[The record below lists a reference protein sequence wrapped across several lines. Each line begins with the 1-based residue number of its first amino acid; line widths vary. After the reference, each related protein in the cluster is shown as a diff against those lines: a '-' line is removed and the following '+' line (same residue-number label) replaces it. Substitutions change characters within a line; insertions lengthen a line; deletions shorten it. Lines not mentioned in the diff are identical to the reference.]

1 MSSYSV
7 LGDDVLFGGK
17 KKTKFGKTILGK
29 LLVRNPVVQAAKFVV
44 HPIKQTKAALKT
56 ISRFDPTAKTAKYG
70 NITKGALMV
79 GAAAGL
85 MAVTGGVAA
94 APIASKIALAGLK
107 KGITPVRR
115 PPKTIAPPLEQNVA
129 TGETAP
135 SGDAL
140 YRAEPINSFT
150 DNTGAIP
157 SGSADA
163 AAYDTSLP
171 SVKAGSSSIMLLGIM
186 AVIGVGIYLSKKKM
200 A

>member
-44 HPIKQTKAALKT
+44 HPIKQTRAAFKT
-56 ISRFDPTAKTAKYG
+56 IARFDPTAKTAKYG
-70 NITKGALMV
+70 NVTKGALMV

-85 MAVTGGVAA
+85 MAVTGGTIA

-115 PPKTIAPPLEQNVA
+115 PPKTIGGGG
-129 TGETAP
+129 TSP
-135 SGDAL
+135 SGQAL
-140 YRAEPINSFT
+140 YHTNPINAFT
-150 DNTGAIP
+150 DTTGGTVP
-157 SGSADA
+157 SSSADA
-163 AAYDTSLP
+163 AAYDTGAP
-171 SVKAGSSSIMLLGIM
+171 VKSGASGIM
-186 AVIGVGIYLSKKKM
+186 MFGILAAIGAGIYFVSKKKM
-200 A
+200 